1 MTQQQQS
8 REFDVSDLSSIPPT
22 SLSNF
27 KKQKRQQS
35 HSWTQTAKLQYF
47 KQCKI
52 IQTINERKDKR
63 DIKSKKIK
71 NLSKEGRREGENY
84 GLLRRGVRV
93 RFSNKNW
100 EGAGAHYSE
109 PPSVLYP

>member
-22 SLSNF
+22 SISNF
-27 KKQKRQQS
+27 KKQKHKQF

-47 KQCKI
+47 KQCEI

-71 NLSKEGRREGENY
+71 NLSKEGRRELWPPQEG
-84 GLLRRGVRV
+84 GVGV

-100 EGAGAHYSE
+100 EGAAGAHYSE